1 MPTPKSKRIVVLQSS
16 YSPSNLVAD
25 FNLEMEADFTTHS
38 TVGTAN
44 TYEDSSST
52 GNEQSEYKLAFSI
65 VGGGAIGAL
74 TIGFSGQGED
84 IISGVS
90 VAKTTATST
99 SQDPTASAGTVTPI
113 ASPDHYYERVW
124 QQGVFERD
132 VEQLDQVGGI
142 DMRVK
147 AESGYTVTQT
157 VTSTDPERLIITY
170 EWKNGNGVT
179 MSAGTVSL
187 TAGSSPFG
195 DYTLGEVTVTDDPA
209 PGGARATREGR
220 KALRERIRDT
230 AKALRRER
238 RDARHDRRDR

>member
-1 MPTPKSKRIVVLQSS
+1 MPSPKQQRIIVLQSS
-16 YSPSNLVAD
+16 YSPSSLVAD
-25 FNLEMEADFTTHS
+25 FNMTMEADFTTPN

-44 TYEDSSST
+44 TFEDSSST
-52 GNEQSEYKLAFSI
+52 GNEQSEYKMAFSV

-74 TIGFSGQGED
+74 TISFSGEGQD

-90 VAKTTATST
+90 VAKTTATSS
-99 SQDPTASAGTVTPI
+99 SQDPTASTGTVTPI

-124 QQGVFERD
+124 QQAVYERD

-157 VTSTDPERLIITY
+157 VTSTDPERLIISY
-170 EWKNGNGVT
+170 EWKNSNGVT
-179 MSAGTVSL
+179 QASGTVSL

-195 DYTLGEVTVTDDPA
+195 DYTLGEITVTDDPA
-209 PGGARATREGR
+209 PGARATRETR
-220 KALRERIRDT
+220 KALRERIRAT
-230 AKALRRER
+230 AKELRRRLREAR
-238 RDARHDRRDR
+238 RDRRDR